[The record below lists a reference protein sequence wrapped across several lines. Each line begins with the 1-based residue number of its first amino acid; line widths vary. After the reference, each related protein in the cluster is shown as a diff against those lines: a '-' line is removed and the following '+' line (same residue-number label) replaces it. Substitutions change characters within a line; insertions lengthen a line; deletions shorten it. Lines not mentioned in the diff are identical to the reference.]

1 MHLRTC
7 RREGFIR
14 RKSSGFTLIELL
26 VVIAI
31 ISILASILFPVFAA
45 ARGKAR
51 QITCT
56 SNMRQI
62 GMASMLYQ
70 QDYDGYYVPKYNCSR
85 FDATYPDHCADP
97 QRIGENIVPPSVEWL
112 PAAQDPPG
120 TEYLLRPYI
129 KNDDVRRCPARTTH
143 PPLADGERRS
153 EGRYVINAWDTYFA
167 RNADNGRGGK
177 GRNETGPQGRSDAE
191 VSEPASTVFALEH
204 TNNASECQAGQD
216 GESAT
221 ELGAVPDHWELN
233 HNGGFNLLWCDGHV
247 KWTRDSHLR
256 RSWFSI
262 QAD

>member
-1 MHLRTC
+1 MRLRTC
-7 RREGFIR
+7 RREGCTPGKCAAR
-14 RKSSGFTLIELL
+14 RPNAGFTLIELL

-31 ISILASILFPVFAA
+31 ISILASILMPVFAA

-62 GMASMLYQ
+62 GMAAMLYQ
-70 QDYDGYYVPKYNCSR
+70 QDYDGYYVPKYNCTR
-85 FDATYPDHCADP
+85 FDTTYPDHCAEP
-97 QRIGENIVPPSVEWL
+97 QRVGEGIVPPATEWL

-129 KNDDVRRCPARTTH
+129 RNDDVRRCPARTTH
-143 PPLADGERRS
+143 PPLADGERVS
-153 EGRYVINAWDTYFA
+153 EGRYVINAWDSFF
-167 RNADNGRGGK
+167 GK
-177 GRNETGPQGRSDAE
+177 GRNETGPQGRSDAA
-191 VSEPASTVFALEH
+191 VSEPASTILALEH

-216 GESAT
+216 NGT
-221 ELGAVPDHWELN
+221 GTTLGPVPGHWELN

-247 KWTRDSHLR
+247 KWTRDAQLR
-256 RSWFSI
+256 RAWFTI